1 MKTALKHKF
10 RKQHVLELSKL
21 LDSILY
27 EFIFIRDRR
36 ANYVRQQGW
45 QTRVSL
51 AIQLNPSAQ
60 DQGLQSFTV
69 LQSKL

>member
-21 LDSILY
+21 LDSKLY

-36 ANYVRQQGW
+36 ANYIRQQG
-45 QTRVSL
+45 
-51 AIQLNPSAQ
+51 
-60 DQGLQSFTV
+60 
-69 LQSKL
+69 

>member
-21 LDSILY
+21 LDSNLY
-27 EFIFIRDRR
+27 EFVFIRDRR
-36 ANYVRQQGW
+36 ANYIRQQGW

-51 AIQLNPSAQ
+51 AIQLNLSSQ